1 MRRTSSIARPD
12 RSRTE
17 APSLPGRR
25 FWLALAAVC
34 ILLVSVPSGSQPEP
48 AIPPTQVR
56 GEVVMLT
63 GELIVVRSADGT
75 SILIPLGKDEVVETS
90 IKVGDQVEVVVTS
103 DHQVRLIK
111 KVASNH
117 S

>member
-1 MRRTSSIARPD
+1 
-12 RSRTE
+12 
-17 APSLPGRR
+17 
-25 FWLALAAVC
+25 
-34 ILLVSVPSGSQPEP
+34 
-48 AIPPTQVR
+48 
-56 GEVVMLT
+56 MLT
-63 GELIVVRSADGT
+63 SELLVVRSADGT

-111 KVASNH
+111 KVASDH

>member
-1 MRRTSSIARPD
+1 
-12 RSRTE
+12 
-17 APSLPGRR
+17 
-25 FWLALAAVC
+25 
-34 ILLVSVPSGSQPEP
+34 
-48 AIPPTQVR
+48 
-56 GEVVMLT
+56 MLT
-63 GELIVVRSADGT
+63 SELLVVRSADGT

>member
-1 MRRTSSIARPD
+1 MRRTSSIARPG

-25 FWLALAAVC
+25 FWLALAAVF
-34 ILLVSVPSGSQPEP
+34 ILLVSVPSRSQPEP

-63 GELIVVRSADGT
+63 SELIVVRSADGT